1 MTDERPKMNLKQTKA
16 DRLIEITGWVLVVV
30 LWGLAISAYP
40 TLPETIPT
48 HFNATGEVDGSGPK
62 DMIWI
67 APIIGSLLFI
77 SLTILNNYPH
87 VFNYP
92 VSINAQNA
100 YAQYKSATTM
110 IRFLKLSLILVF
122 LILFNYTIKT
132 ATGEIDELGSWF
144 LPLSLALIFIPLL
157 VYIIVSFQRDK

>member
-1 MTDERPKMNLKQTKA
+1 
-16 DRLIEITGWVLVVV
+16 
-30 LWGLAISAYP
+30 
-40 TLPETIPT
+40 
-48 HFNATGEVDGSGPK
+48 
-62 DMIWI
+62 
-67 APIIGSLLFI
+67 FI
-77 SLTILNNYPH
+77 CLTILNNYPH

-92 VSINAQNA
+92 VSINTQNA

-132 ATGEIDELGSWF
+132 ATGEIDELGLWF